1 MTIMPEI
8 LEELFNSK
16 TRAKALKLMF
26 RNPEKGFR
34 VKQVAERAKSDYF
47 AVRRELDKLKE
58 LKIVNY
64 RNKIFSINPGFSFY
78 NELRN
83 LVLRSTPIAKE
94 KILKQ
99 LKKIGKLR
107 LIILSGVFLN
117 IENARADLFIVGEN
131 IRKKRLETLLKNLE
145 AEVGKEIDY
154 VIMDLHEFKY
164 RKNMFDKFVLEM
176 LEGPKQVL
184 LDKIGIE

>member
-1 MTIMPEI
+1 MAIMSEI

-16 TRAKALKLMF
+16 TRAKVLKLMF

-34 VKQVAERAKSDYF
+34 VKQVAERARADYF

-58 LKIVNY
+58 IKIVNY
-64 RNKIFSINPGFSFY
+64 RNKAFSINLGFSFY
-78 NELRN
+78 NELKN
-83 LVLRSTPIAKE
+83 LVLRSTPVAKE

-117 IENARADLFIVGEN
+117 IENARADLFMVGEN
-131 IRKKRLETLLKNLE
+131 IKKRKLETILQNLE

-154 VIMDLHEFKY
+154 VTMDLHEFKY

-176 LEGPKQVL
+176 LEGPKQIL

>member
-1 MTIMPEI
+1 
-8 LEELFNSK
+8 
-16 TRAKALKLMF
+16 MF

-34 VKQVAERAKSDYF
+34 VKQVAERARADYF

-58 LKIVNY
+58 IKIVNY
-64 RNKIFSINPGFSFY
+64 RNKTFSINPGFNFH
-78 NELRN
+78 NELKN
-83 LVLRSTPIAKE
+83 LVLRSTPVAKE

-107 LIILSGVFLN
+107 LVILSGVFIN
-117 IENARADLFIVGEN
+117 IENSRADLFVVGEN
-131 IRKKRLETLLKNLE
+131 IRKKKLETILQNLE

-154 VIMDLHEFKY
+154 VTMDLNEFKY

-176 LEGPKQVL
+176 LEGPKQIL
-184 LDKIGIE
+184 LDRIGIE